1 MTIASDIFH
10 ESCRIQQAEAEAA
23 RLAVEID
30 QRWDDETTLYFFEDD
45 SVLAIS
51 GPTMN
56 HYETIELCEA
66 DEFGP
71 MGG

>member
-10 ESCRIQQAEAEAA
+10 ESCRIQQAESEAT

-30 QRWDDETTLYFFEDD
+30 QLWAEETTLYVFEDE